1 MTFNRSN
8 ETRLQMGEV
17 ENQDMKDYLV
27 KLKKPKTCT
36 FQSNHQQQLDH
47 HWWSLVLISV
57 DMYVARIIN
66 FQPYFITPSP
76 SQTYGG
82 VRSIEFSS

>member
-1 MTFNRSN
+1 M
-8 ETRLQMGEV
+8 QMGEV

-27 KLKKPKTCT
+27 KLKKPKTAFSQTNT
-36 FQSNHQQQLDH
+36 FQQQQLDH
-47 HWWSLVLISV
+47 HWWSLLLISV

-76 SQTYGG
+76 SQAYGG
-82 VRSIEFSS
+82 VRSIEFIS